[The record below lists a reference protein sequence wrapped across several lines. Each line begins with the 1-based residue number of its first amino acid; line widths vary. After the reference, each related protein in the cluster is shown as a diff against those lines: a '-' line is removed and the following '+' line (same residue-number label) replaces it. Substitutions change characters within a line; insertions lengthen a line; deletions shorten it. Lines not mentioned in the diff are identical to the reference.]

1 MLSPGFHS
9 QSRPSTTGIQEEEEE
24 DDDDDDDDD
33 DDETS
38 SIGARISSTNTSNC
52 LFVSTQCVRSRGTS
66 GYCVWEDKSSPKTS
80 NVFVLAFPP
89 SLCVGVVTLVAEK
102 THLLLR
108 FSSPIWPRRLV
119 HVFQFVSLLL
129 FVMMASKEREMKT
142 RRETRHVFRHRHLLA
157 TRRKRRDS
165 RSPSTPATP
174 VEAMYNNN
182 NNGTNYYWIEEE
194 EEEEEETFYES
205 TKIIKKKN
213 VNKKKRR
220 KR

>member
-1 MLSPGFHS
+1 MRGGVHRQFK
-9 QSRPSTTGIQEEEEE
+9 EEEE
-24 DDDDDDDDD
+24 DDDD

-38 SIGARISSTNTSNC
+38 SIDARISSTNTSNC

-80 NVFVLAFPP
+80 NVFFLAFPP

-129 FVMMASKEREMKT
+129 FVMMASERARDENAAGGPGT
-142 RRETRHVFRHRHLLA
+142 FFDIVISSRREESDATVALLLPL
-157 TRRKRRDS
+157 RPQLRPCIR
-165 RSPSTPATP
+165 
-174 VEAMYNNN
+174 N
-182 NNGTNYYWIEEE
+182 NNGTNHWI

-205 TKIIKKKN
+205 TMKKKM
-213 VNKKKRR
+213 
-220 KR
+220 